1 MPTEIE
7 KIASKIAHSPLFD
20 GYSLWRVLK
29 DVNNQI
35 FDLQRQRAP
44 IPIELVRL
52 RVIITKSQQLR
63 RGRVPSRPAAVRAPQ
78 FRVHEPGGF
87 DPYDFVDHYR
97 SLGGR
102 RLAVDMGRTKIEIQ
116 HWNEDTQEAA
126 DFWIRCWGALVARER
141 SAVAQALLLRGR
153 Y

>member
-7 KIASKIAHSPLFD
+7 KIAGKIAHSPLFD

-29 DVNNQI
+29 DVNNQM
-35 FDLQRQRAP
+35 FDLQRKRAP

-52 RVIITKSQQLR
+52 RVIIAKAQKLR
-63 RGRVPSRPAAVRAPQ
+63 RGRGHSSPAAGRPSQ
-78 FRVHEPGGF
+78 IRVHAPDGF
-87 DPYDFVDHYR
+87 DPYEFVDHYR

-102 RLAVDMGRTKIEIQ
+102 RLAVDMGRTKIEIR

-126 DFWIRCWGALVARER
+126 DFWARRWGALAAREQ

>member
-35 FDLQRQRAP
+35 FDLQRKRAP

-52 RVIITKSQQLR
+52 RVIIAKSQQLR
-63 RGRVPSRPAAVRAPQ
+63 RARTSFRPATRRAPQ
-78 FRVHEPGGF
+78 IRVHAPEGF
-87 DPYDFVDHYR
+87 DPHDFVDHYR

-102 RLAVDMGRTKIEIQ
+102 RLAVDMGRAKIEIR

-126 DFWIRCWGALVARER
+126 DFWARRWGILAAREQ